1 MQDRSPLRSPRFKPD
16 CPVLSLVPK
25 LLPRPRRRPGSTFRG
40 ESEKIKNF
48 QLQFDIRYNPRLGK
62 MLNIFSKN
70 TDAPDEHEPGPF
82 GPYRLIELIN
92 TGGMADLWQ
101 ATNPEGQTVAVRKLL
116 PKLRRDG
123 TAKKRFVKGCEVL
136 AEVHEHDYIV
146 HYVEHGKIKGIPFMA
161 MEYVEGANLKE
172 WMANPSDEL
181 SQYIGNILID
191 MGEALEHVHDCG
203 YMHLDFKPENVLVS
217 SNWNVRLVDFDLALN
232 RPEKPTKLA
241 KNPGTPAYMSPEQL
255 QRLPVDHRA
264 DIFAYG
270 VSAYEIFTGQKPFA
284 GATPAE
290 ILKKQLN
297 RSEFTPPREINLGIP
312 VAVEKT
318 ILKSL
323 ETDPNKRHGLLSVML
338 HELRTALYV

>member
-1 MQDRSPLRSPRFKPD
+1 
-16 CPVLSLVPK
+16 
-25 LLPRPRRRPGSTFRG
+25 
-40 ESEKIKNF
+40 
-48 QLQFDIRYNPRLGK
+48 
-62 MLNIFSKN
+62 MLNIFKRN
-70 TDAPDEHEPGPF
+70 ADAADEHEPGPF

-101 ATNPEGQTVAVRKLL
+101 ATNHEGQTVAVRKLL
-116 PKLRRDG
+116 PALRRDS
-123 TAKKRFVKGCEVL
+123 TAKKRFVTGCEVL
-136 AEVHEHDYIV
+136 EEVHEHDYIV

-172 WMANPSDEL
+172 WMAEPTEEM

-217 SNWNVRLVDFDLALN
+217 SNWNVRLVDFDLAQE
-232 RPEKPTKLA
+232 RPDEPKKLA

-255 QRLPVDHRA
+255 QREPVDHRA

-270 VSAYEIFTGQKPFA
+270 VSVYEILTGQKPFA

-297 RSEFTPPREINLGIP
+297 RKLDFVSPRDINPDIPPG
-312 VAVEKT
+312 VEKT
-318 ILKSL
+318 VLKSL
-323 ETDPNKRHGLLSVML
+323 ETDPTKRHGLLSVML
-338 HELRTALYV
+338 HDLRTALYV